1 MLAALCAL
9 LVCLPATFLALLF
22 SFVVEDYGVSREGAS
37 WPMNVFTMAMQ
48 LAGLLISLLQ
58 RRISVANLIALSC
71 FISSL
76 GITASAF
83 TRNVTGLTVTIG
95 IIYGSGMGMFITSV
109 LVFNLRLFD
118 KYKGTAIGFTF
129 IAWAA
134 GGMFGPAVF
143 SYLRA
148 TYGFNGALLLTGGM
162 MLHSV
167 PVSLL
172 LRNPDF
178 KTPRCLRSLKT
189 RLSAMTFGQTMAS
202 GVNKKSIP
210 QESCSEASALFHNES
225 ISRGTTKISNPL
237 LGRAQE
243 KLPSSE
249 VTRESTEAPL
259 QAPKG
264 PIQTNGVLPHGE
276 PRKVSKAAMSVFK
289 SPGFYVC
296 MFATVVGEYSLVSLG
311 TTIVDFAVGRG
322 IPLNVAMNLVTCTS
336 VGHLVGRLLIV
347 PLSDL
352 APAARW
358 PLYAGSYALEAV
370 CTLVLPYLGYIGGLL
385 VLRVAESAS
394 QGFAA
399 SIRGI
404 LLAQLLSVEVV
415 PFCTGV
421 FGVVMVPIWLS
432 NPHIIGFFRDGMGS
446 YDEFYRLL
454 GAVNIVA
461 AVTTCAFFVFNWKSL
476 QPKRR
481 CDLVVAEQD
490 ESANAS

>member
-22 SFVVEDYGVSREGAS
+22 SFMVEDYGVSRQGAS

-58 RRISVANLIALSC
+58 RRISITNIIVLSC
-71 FISSL
+71 CISAL

-83 TRNVTGLTVTIG
+83 TRDVIGLTITIG
-95 IIYGSGMGMFITSV
+95 VIYGSGMGMFITSV

-118 KYKGTAIGFTF
+118 KYRGTAIGFTF

-134 GGMFGPAVF
+134 GGMFGPAAF

-148 TYGFNGALLLTGGM
+148 TYGFKGALLLTGGM
-162 MLHSV
+162 ILHSV

-172 LRNPDF
+172 LRNPAF
-178 KTPRCLRSLKT
+178 ETPRCFSSLKT
-189 RLSAMTFGQTMAS
+189 RLSAMAFGQTLAP
-202 GVNKKSIP
+202 GVDKKSIP
-210 QESCSEASALFHNES
+210 REDGLEASALFQHEA
-225 ISRGTTKISNPL
+225 ISQVPTKTSNQL
-237 LGRAQE
+237 SGRPQE
-243 KLPSSE
+243 KLLSPE
-249 VTRESTEAPL
+249 GNRKSTEGPL
-259 QAPKG
+259 QG
-264 PIQTNGVLPHGE
+264 PMDPSQRNGVLHHEEVP
-276 PRKVSKAAMSVFK
+276 KVLKAPVSVFK

-311 TTIVDFAVGRG
+311 TTIVDFAAGKG
-322 IPLNVAMNLVTCTS
+322 IPLNIAMNLVTCTS

-347 PLSDL
+347 PLSDIS
-352 APAARW
+352 PASRW
-358 PLYAGSYALEAV
+358 PLYAASYVMEAV
-370 CTLVLPYLGYIGGLL
+370 CTLALPHLGYIGGLL
-385 VLRVAESAS
+385 VLRVFESAS
-394 QGFAA
+394 QGFAS

-404 LLAQLLSVEVV
+404 LLAQLLSIEVV

-421 FGVVMVPIWLS
+421 FGAVMIPIWLT

-446 YDEFYRLL
+446 YDEFYWML
-454 GAVNIVA
+454 GAVNIAA
-461 AVTTCAFFVFNWKSL
+461 AVTTSAFFVCNWKRL

-481 CDLVVAEQD
+481 CDLVVGEQD
-490 ESANAS
+490 